1 MPFFVWQ
8 IHHLF
13 FVILFLETE
22 SALKNLVASIDGE
35 GKKYF
40 FFGSVV
46 IMNVITVNVII
57 NLM

>member
-1 MPFFVWQ
+1 LLFSVYKNMPFFVWQ

-35 GKKYF
+35 R
-40 FFGSVV
+40 
-46 IMNVITVNVII
+46 
-57 NLM
+57 

>member
-40 FFGSVV
+40 FFWFSCHYECDHG
-46 IMNVITVNVII
+46 
-57 NLM
+57 

>member
-40 FFGSVV
+40 FFLVQLS
-46 IMNVITVNVII
+46 
-57 NLM
+57 L